1 MEKLGFVDLMEPK
14 GTYRHGGDP
23 ESELSRLGLTARPI
37 IDFSVNLNPLG
48 PPAIIRNH
56 WSEVAEGIESYPTP
70 RGEAVARYYQVKYG
84 IPTDRFLPGNGSTEM
99 IYLLPRALGLKK
111 IVVAVP
117 SYHDYTRASILAG
130 AEVVLYRLGFSPASL
145 WTKTEGIADLLK
157 DAEAVW
163 LGNPNNPTG
172 TLLPKGLLVDLADRF
187 PEKWIII
194 DEAFMDFVE
203 GREEFTLTRSRSR
216 PNILVIHSLTKFY
229 ALAGVRLG
237 GVVGHPAVI
246 SRLQE
251 GKEPWTV
258 NGMAEKIAPLLLEC
272 DDYDEKTRVLIKT
285 ERIRLLQALGAL
297 KGITTYP
304 SAANFILCQWHRTDD
319 LDDLLRYLLSRGL
332 YVRDCRNFAG
342 LEGNYFRVA
351 VRAPAENDQLLES
364 IASISHASHD

>member
-1 MEKLGFVDLMEPK
+1 MDLMEPK
-14 GTYRHGGDP
+14 GPYRHGGDP
-23 ESELSRLGLTARPI
+23 AADLSRFGLPARSM

-56 WSEVAEGIESYPTP
+56 WPEVVEGIESYPTP
-70 RGEAVARYYQVKYG
+70 LGEAVARCYQVKYG
-84 IPTDRFLPGNGSTEM
+84 IPTDSFLPGNGSTEM
-99 IYLLPRALGLKK
+99 IYLLPRALGLKR

-130 AEVVLYRLGFSPASL
+130 AEVVPYRSEFSPRSPSAT
-145 WTKTEGIADLLK
+145 TKGIADLLN

-172 TLLPKGLLVDLADRF
+172 TLFSRASLVDLAARF
-187 PEKWIII
+187 PKKWIIV

-203 GREEFTLTRSRSR
+203 ERKESSLMRLRPR

-237 GVVGHPAVI
+237 GIVGHPSVI
-246 SRLQE
+246 ARLQE
-251 GKEPWTV
+251 VKEPWTV
-258 NGMAEKIAPLLLEC
+258 NGMAEKMAPLLLEC
-272 DDYDEKTRVLIKT
+272 DDYDEKTRALIT
-285 ERIRLLQALGAL
+285 SQRIRLQQALGAL
-297 KGITTYP
+297 AGITGYP

-319 LDDLLRYLLSRGL
+319 LDDLLRHLLSQGL
-332 YVRDCRNFAG
+332 YVRDCRNFPG

-351 VRAPAENDQLLES
+351 VRSPAENDQLLES
-364 IASISHASHD
+364 IASISDAPHD